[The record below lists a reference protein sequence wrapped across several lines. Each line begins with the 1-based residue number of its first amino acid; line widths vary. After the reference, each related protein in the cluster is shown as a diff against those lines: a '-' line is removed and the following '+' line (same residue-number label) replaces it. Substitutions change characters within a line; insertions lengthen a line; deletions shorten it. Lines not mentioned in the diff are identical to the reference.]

1 MPKNSRASVAPRKSK
16 NVVKLSDAK
25 LSALR
30 SDLDALQEH
39 MNGVVGDV
47 GNIAT
52 DGAQA
57 ALASA
62 KDIAERAY
70 RLAEE
75 ARANVTE
82 EVEVWADENVEAV
95 RDQVRA
101 KPVSAVALSMVAG
114 VSGYHCKRSK
124 TN

>member
-1 MPKNSRASVAPRKSK
+1 MPKNGRTTMAQRKSK

-39 MNGVVGDV
+39 MTSVVGDV
-47 GNIAT
+47 GNVAT

-62 KDIAERAY
+62 KEIAERAY

-82 EVEVWADENVEAV
+82 EVEVWADENLEAV

-114 VSGYHCKRSK
+114 AIVGAFFLGR
-124 TN
+124 